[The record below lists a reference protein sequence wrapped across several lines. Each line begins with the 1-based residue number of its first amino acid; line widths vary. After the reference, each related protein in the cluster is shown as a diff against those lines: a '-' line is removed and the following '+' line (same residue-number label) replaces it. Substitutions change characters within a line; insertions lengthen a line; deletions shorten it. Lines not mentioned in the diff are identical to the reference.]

1 MAEVNRMERM
11 IHIVIFA
18 AILANMADTAPVE
31 TDVDDMEEEEDR
43 SIAEEV
49 ITYDDSEPS
58 DPEIE
63 TTREKRYFDNFLERQ
78 STEERRQRIH
88 HLKQK
93 NMREQRRR
101 REQRKKKLRRN
112 GRKKMRVNR
121 NTSVKCMTHSPSHV
135 VKLLLLIHSQKVRER
150 VAGQWL
156 RDCSGDTGGSGPR
169 RSIRA
174 SSVRYFG

>member
-1 MAEVNRMERM
+1 
-11 IHIVIFA
+11 
-18 AILANMADTAPVE
+18 
-31 TDVDDMEEEEDR
+31 
-43 SIAEEV
+43 V

-58 DPEIE
+58 DPEIV
-63 TTREKRYFDNFLERQ
+63 TRREKRYFDNFLERQ
-78 STEERRQRIH
+78 STEERRQQIH

-135 VKLLLLIHSQKVRER
+135 VKLLLLIHSQKVRDR

-156 RDCSGDTGGSGPR
+156 RDCSGDTGASGPR
-169 RSIRA
+169 RSIRT